1 MDENLNKNKYTLD
14 LSKQEISSEELI
26 NSFNILCDKGLISK
40 GELYQAIA
48 IANNKYKSMKQ
59 IMKESLYETT

>member
-14 LSKQEISSEELI
+14 LSNQEISNEELI
-26 NSFNILCDKGLISK
+26 NVFNILCDKGLINK

-59 IMKESLYETT
+59 IMKESLHETT